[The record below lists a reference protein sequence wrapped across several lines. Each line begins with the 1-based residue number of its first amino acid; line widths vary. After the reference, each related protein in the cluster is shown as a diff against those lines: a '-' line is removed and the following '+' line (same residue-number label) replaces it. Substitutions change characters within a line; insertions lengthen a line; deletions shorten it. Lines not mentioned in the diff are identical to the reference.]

1 VAPERLLAAA
11 IVGALV
17 LYLMFGGADFGGGV
31 WDLLATGPRRA
42 QQRTVIEQAIG
53 PIWEANHVWLILA
66 VVLLFAGFPPA
77 FAAVSIALHVPLTL
91 LLLGIV
97 FRGAAFAFRS
107 FDPGHRRGLW
117 GVAFSVPSVLA
128 PLLLGVV
135 VGATASG
142 RLPARAALA
151 RGDIDFVSPWLAPFP
166 LVIGGLTLALCAFL
180 AAVYLAHEAE
190 ALQGAGREV
199 ADDFRRRAFAA
210 GAATAVLALVAVAL
224 ARTGAPRMA
233 RGLIGEVLGV
243 VAPLAALLAG
253 GCAVALW
260 RRRFAL
266 ARLLAA
272 GQAALIVLGWAAAQ
286 WPYLIVDSLTVH
298 DAAASPPTLRLLL
311 WALAAGLVV
320 LVPCLVLLF
329 RIFKGPAQR

>member
-42 QQRTVIEQAIG
+42 QQRTVIEKAIG

-77 FAAVSIALHVPLTL
+77 FAALSIALHVPLTL

-107 FDPGHRRGLW
+107 FDPGHRHRLW

-142 RLPARAALA
+142 RLPAPAALD
-151 RGDIDFVSPWLAPFP
+151 RGAVDFVSPWLAPFP
-166 LVIGGLTLALCAFL
+166 LAIGGLTLALCAFL
-180 AAVYLAHEAE
+180 AAVYLAHEAQV
-190 ALQGAGREV
+190 LQGAGPEV

-210 GAATAVLALVAVAL
+210 GGATAVLAVVAVAL

-233 RGLIGEVLGV
+233 RGLIGEVLLV

-260 RRRFAL
+260 HRRFAL
-266 ARLLAA
+266 ARVLAA

-286 WPYLIVDSLTVH
+286 APYLIVDTLTVH
-298 DAAASPPTLRLLL
+298 DAAASPHTVRLLL

-329 RIFKGPAQR
+329 RIFKGGAQE